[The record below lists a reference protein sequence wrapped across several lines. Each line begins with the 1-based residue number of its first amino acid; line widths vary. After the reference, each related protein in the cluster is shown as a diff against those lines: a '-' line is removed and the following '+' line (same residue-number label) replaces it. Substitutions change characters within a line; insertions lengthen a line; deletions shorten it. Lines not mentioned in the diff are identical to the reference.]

1 MKYINKKLTI
11 EKINLQK
18 IANKFGT
25 PFYSYS
31 YSKLKENI
39 NFLKIWANEE
49 IYLSRISFFILYVI
63 FSGLSFPLLPS
74 ILTIAAGALFGIVE
88 GVIIVSF
95 ASTIGACICFLLS
108 RYLLKDFINIKFEK
122 TKLLIDNK
130 FSKNGIYYLL
140 SLRLIPTISFVLIN
154 LIMGVLPISLYR
166 FYYISQIG
174 MLPAT
179 VIYVN
184 AGSEISKVNTINDVM
199 SFSLILSL
207 LLLATLP
214 FLTKLT
220 INYFIKLKNL

>member
-1 MKYINKKLTI
+1 MKRPTLLIFILLSTFLLSYIYLQEI
-11 EKINLQK
+11 FNLD
-18 IANKFGT
+18 
-25 PFYSYS
+25 
-31 YSKLKENI
+31 KLKDNI

-214 FLTKLT
+214 LLMKFT

>member
-1 MKYINKKLTI
+1 MKRPTLLIFILISTFVLSYIYLQEIFNLDELKK
-11 EKINLQK
+11 
-18 IANKFGT
+18 
-25 PFYSYS
+25 
-31 YSKLKENI
+31 NI

-95 ASTIGACICFLLS
+95 ASTTGACICFLLS

-199 SFSLILSL
+199 SFSLMLSL

-214 FLTKLT
+214 LLMKFI

>member
-1 MKYINKKLTI
+1 MKRPTLLIFILLSTFLLSYTYLQEIF
-11 EKINLQK
+11 NLD
-18 IANKFGT
+18 
-25 PFYSYS
+25 
-31 YSKLKENI
+31 KLKDNI

-214 FLTKLT
+214 LLMKFT

>member
-1 MKYINKKLTI
+1 MKRPTLLILILISTFLLSYIYLQEI
-11 EKINLQK
+11 FNLDE
-18 IANKFGT
+18 
-25 PFYSYS
+25 
-31 YSKLKENI
+31 LKENI

-49 IYLSRISFFILYVI
+49 IYVSRISFFILYII

-108 RYLLKDFINIKFEK
+108 RYLLKDFINVKFEK
-122 TKLLIDNK
+122 TKLLIDTK

-154 LIMGVLPISLYR
+154 LIMGVLPISLFR

-179 VIYVN
+179 FIYVN
-184 AGSEISKVNTINDVM
+184 AGSEISKVNNINDVM
-199 SFSLILSL
+199 SFTLITSFILV
-207 LLLATLP
+207 ATLP
-214 FLTKLT
+214 LLIKFA
-220 INYFIKLKNL
+220 INYVAKLKNI

>member
-1 MKYINKKLTI
+1 MKRPTLLILILISTFLLSYIYLQEI
-11 EKINLQK
+11 FNLD
-18 IANKFGT
+18 
-25 PFYSYS
+25 
-31 YSKLKENI
+31 KLKENI

-49 IYLSRISFFILYVI
+49 IYVSRISFFILYVI

-184 AGSEISKVNTINDVM
+184 AGSEISKVSNINDVM
-199 SFSLILSL
+199 SFSLIVSL
-207 LLLATLP
+207 LLLATFPLLMK
-214 FLTKLT
+214 FT

>member
-1 MKYINKKLTI
+1 MKRPTLLILILISTFLLSYIYLQEI
-11 EKINLQK
+11 FNLD
-18 IANKFGT
+18 
-25 PFYSYS
+25 
-31 YSKLKENI
+31 KLKENI

-49 IYLSRISFFILYVI
+49 IYVSRISFFILYII

-130 FSKNGIYYLL
+130 FSKNGVYYLL

-184 AGSEISKVNTINDVM
+184 AGSEISKVSNINDVM
-199 SFSLILSL
+199 SFSLIVSL

-214 FLTKLT
+214 LLMKFI
-220 INYFIKLKNL
+220 INYFTKLKNF